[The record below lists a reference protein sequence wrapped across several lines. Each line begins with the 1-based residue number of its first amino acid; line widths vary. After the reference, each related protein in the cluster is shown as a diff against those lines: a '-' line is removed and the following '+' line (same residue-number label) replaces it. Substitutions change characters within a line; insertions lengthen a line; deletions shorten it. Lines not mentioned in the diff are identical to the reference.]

1 MVVDKP
7 AGWTSH
13 QVVARARRLL
23 GTRKVGHAGTLDPM
37 ATGVLLVG
45 VNRATRLLGH
55 LMLTTKSYTATIR
68 LGLGTLTDDAEGA
81 VTDAPGAAGLS
92 DAEIQAAVQP
102 LLGAISQ
109 VPTAVSAIK
118 VDGVRSYARVRA
130 GEEFSLAAR
139 PVTVHR
145 LDVLARRDADVHGL
159 ACVDLDVVVDCSSGT
174 YVRALAR
181 DLGAALGSAGHLTA
195 LRRTAVGPFQLAEA
209 VPLGEETAELTLLGM
224 TEVVRRTFPTVQVT
238 AVEEA
243 AVRVGRG
250 LPGRLLAADLVALLS
265 PAGEFLALYR
275 PGDGAAVPA
284 AVFCA

>member
-1 MVVDKP
+1 MVDKP

-13 QVVARARRLL
+13 QVVARCRRLL

-55 LMLTTKSYTATIR
+55 LMLTRKAYDATIR
-68 LGLGTLTDDAEGA
+68 LGIGTVTDDAEGDVVA
-81 VTDAPGAAGLS
+81 RPGLS
-92 DAEIQAAVQP
+92 GLTAAALEAALQP
-102 LLGAISQ
+102 LRGLVEQ

-118 VDGVRSYARVRA
+118 VDGVRSYANVRA
-130 GEEFSLAAR
+130 GVDVQLAAR

-145 LDVLARRDADVHGL
+145 FEVVARRDVVVDEV
-159 ACVDLDVVVDCSSGT
+159 ACVDLDVVVECSSGT

-195 LRRTAVGPFQLAEA
+195 LRRTAVGPFTLAEA
-209 VPLGEETAELTLLGM
+209 VPLDDT
-224 TEVVRRTFPTVQVT
+224 TEALPMADLADVVRRTFPTLVVT
-238 AVEEA
+238 DEEEA
-243 AVRVGRG
+243 AVRVGRA
-250 LPGRLLAADLVALLS
+250 LPDRTLDADLVALLS

-275 PGDGAAVPA
+275 PQDGRAIPE
-284 AVFCA
+284 AVFCG